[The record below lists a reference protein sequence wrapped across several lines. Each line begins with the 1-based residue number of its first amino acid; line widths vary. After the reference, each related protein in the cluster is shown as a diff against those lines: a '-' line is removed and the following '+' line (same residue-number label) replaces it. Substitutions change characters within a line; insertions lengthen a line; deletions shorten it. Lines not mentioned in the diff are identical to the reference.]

1 VALEFSLPGNGDETG
16 TNGSLGGARGRGR
29 KAGGGGDQLVEM
41 RFYIPGTTKKANASD
56 DEAER
61 GYEGYQ
67 EDLNAANVFYD
78 TLMEKAEIGE
88 VAGETFATFED
99 ILHLTPRFV
108 LAGPSLP
115 RLYSLI

>member
-1 VALEFSLPGNGDETG
+1 
-16 TNGSLGGARGRGR
+16 
-29 KAGGGGDQLVEM
+29 M

-56 DEAER
+56 DEAEK

-99 ILHLTPRFV
+99 ILHLTPRYDPT
-108 LAGPSLP
+108 G
-115 RLYSLI
+115 LISPNVPTNMVQRPIWY